1 LLNREGKDEMLYVEL
16 EESFEFATFKLSRR
30 GTRYTIKRN
39 VQVRPMVHFRF
50 DYGDDVMIAL
60 AIKQGK
66 SVEIKS
72 CFLKSGTE
80 D

>member
-1 LLNREGKDEMLYVEL
+1 MLNREGKDEMLYVEL
-16 EESFEFATFKLSRR
+16 EESSEFATFKLSRR

>member
-1 LLNREGKDEMLYVEL
+1 MLYVEL
-16 EESFEFATFKLSRR
+16 EESSEFATFKLSRR
-30 GTRYTIKRN
+30 GTHYTIKRN
-39 VQVRPMVHFRF
+39 VQVRPIVHFRF
-50 DYGDDVMIAL
+50 DYGDDVMITL
-60 AIKQGK
+60 AIKKGK

>member
-1 LLNREGKDEMLYVEL
+1 MLYVEL
-16 EESFEFATFKLSRR
+16 EESSEFATFKLSRR

>member
-16 EESFEFATFKLSRR
+16 EESSEFATFKLSRR

-39 VQVRPMVHFRF
+39 GLARPMAHFHF
-50 DYGDDVMIAL
+50 GYVDDVMITL

>member
-1 LLNREGKDEMLYVEL
+1 MLYVEL